1 MVLLRALSGTTAGM
15 DTVARRFPFRVGRA
29 PGNEL
34 RLEAPGLWDQHFQLE
49 ATAAHRVA
57 VVTQAGAITTVNGQ
71 PVSRVDLRL
80 GDVIAAGAARFL
92 FWLSPPRQTGL
103 AWRETVTWVGLALM
117 VAFQVFVAAALV
129 P

>member
-1 MVLLRALSGTTAGM
+1 MVLLRALEGTTAGT

-49 ATAAHRVA
+49 ATTAHRVA

-71 PVSRVDLRL
+71 PVSRADLRL
-80 GDVIAAGAARFL
+80 GDVIAAGATRFL
-92 FWLSPPRQTGL
+92 FWLSAPRQTGL
-103 AWRETVTWVGLALM
+103 AWRETLTWVGLALM
-117 VAFQVFVAAALV
+117 IAFQVFVAAALV